1 LELISSL
8 KENLDYDSFVL
19 ENLLS
24 LLKSTNFGQ
33 KKLIPIFDTKFCK
46 ERYLKFGGFFLLVGV
61 IDPQYPFMS
70 NATEAPLMASS
81 YDYIVVGG
89 GTAGCPLAATLS
101 ENFTVLLLERGGES
115 TKLSFFFKQSFGAIT
130 CRLVVT

>member
-1 LELISSL
+1 M
-8 KENLDYDSFVL
+8 KENLDYNSFVL
-19 ENLLS
+19 EILLY

-33 KKLIPIFDTKFCK
+33 KKLIPIFDTKFSK
-46 ERYLKFGGFFLLVGV
+46 EQYLKFVGFFLLVGV

-89 GTAGCPLAATLS
+89 GTAALS
-101 ENFTVLLLERGGES
+101 QNFSVLLLERGGES
-115 TKLSFFFKQSFGAIT
+115 AKLSFFSKSKQA
-130 CRLVVT
+130 LQQ

>member
-1 LELISSL
+1 M
-8 KENLDYDSFVL
+8 KENLDYNSFVL
-19 ENLLS
+19 EIFLY

-33 KKLIPIFDTKFCK
+33 KKLIPIFDTKFSK
-46 ERYLKFGGFFLLVGV
+46 KQYLKFGGFFLLVGV

-101 ENFTVLLLERGGES
+101 QNFSVLLLERGGES
-115 TKLSFFFKQSFGAIT
+115 AKLSFFSKSKQA
-130 CRLVVT
+130 LQQ

>member
-1 LELISSL
+1 MELISSL

-115 TKLSFFFKQSFGAIT
+115 TKLSFFFTQSFGAIT

>member
-1 LELISSL
+1 MELISSL